1 MKSAQ
6 WYLRW
11 LSVTPAILLP
21 IVVSLIGVETLAQS
35 IIPASDGTGTIID
48 QQGNIHNINGGSLSS
63 DETNLFHSFQ
73 EFGLDAGETANFLA
87 NPHLNNIFGRVMG
100 GNPSLING
108 LIQVTG
114 GNANLYLMNPAGIVF
129 GQNAQLNVP
138 ADFMM
143 TTATGIGFGENL
155 WFNAFGTN
163 EYQQLVGNPQ
173 QFIFDVSQPGS
184 IVNAGNLAISQGQ
197 NLTLLGGTVIN
208 TGELTAPGGRITIA
222 AVPGSHRVKISQ
234 PGQLLSLEVEPL
246 VNSSGQVIPFTPL
259 DLAELLTGTEENL
272 ETGVEV
278 DSAETVKLT
287 DSELILPNETDV
299 TIISG
304 TIDVSQIGNAGTPVG
319 AHVYAPLHAP
329 SPATGG
335 EINVIGKTVGLI
347 SANIDASGT
356 NNGGT
361 IRIGGDYQGAGI
373 IPNAD
378 ITLVNENSTIK
389 ADAVT
394 AGDGGTVIIWADEQ
408 TAFYGNISTRG
419 GHNSGNGGFVEISSQ
434 QQLAFDGF
442 VDVSSSGG
450 EAGQLLLDPTSV
462 IIGTSG
468 TNDTALNDN
477 QILSGE
483 GSGSFLISANSL
495 LTALNSGDV
504 SIAASKNIDIISD
517 INSSSSNNLSFE
529 AAFINLDASVYLNG
543 GNLTFEAPVILRS
556 SQTLSTGST
565 VGGDIT
571 FNRSLHA
578 FNPGT
583 DTLTLEAG
591 TGNITFNGAV
601 GGALPYNVAVLL
613 DDPVGYWRLDEEG
626 ETAFDS
632 SGNNIDGT
640 YFGGVNRNQEGALV
654 DDANPAPFFDGT
666 TGYVEIPDSDFIDF
680 GTNEDFTITAWIQVS
695 PEQLDTVA
703 GDKDVIE
710 KWSGGEP
717 YPYVIRYFYQSGKI
731 LAARYDGVPT
741 NLSPTVN
748 STVSIDDGQFHH
760 IAFIKEGSTLSLY
773 VDGILED
780 TNTDTINSPTQN
792 NSPLFLARRGG
803 NAVDNFFRGSIDEVA
818 IYDSALSPSE
828 VAAQYTTGTGTAT
841 SRKLAGLTVNNAA
854 NIIANETIAANS
866 IDLTASQD
874 ITTQSLD
881 TSSSSG
887 DGGSITLNAENNIQ
901 VTAINTQAGI
911 NGTGGNVDITAGGF
925 IQITD
930 TFIDQNEKN
939 TSIST
944 AGGNGGGGISIQHG
958 GQGLIPFNVGDASIN
973 GTAGAITSGESNLE
987 PFQSFTENKT
997 AGNIQII
1004 TDEFITGSCPPDCL
1018 DTEPD
1023 DIDESEDITEDFGT
1037 DIATAITVRTLS
1049 LSQNHTL
1056 HLSVCPN
1063 NPGDCDTSPV
1073 LSPIAETETAFTNE
1087 YEEYW
1092 GLSETPIITLIQ
1104 AQNTLQKIEQAAGVK
1119 PALIY
1124 AVFVP
1129 GDGVGDDGGR
1139 VEVETRKRRGA
1150 QREAQRFAEGV
1161 GGWDEMFLAQ
1171 EVWEDTDT
1179 LELILVTAG
1188 GEPMRFVVPGA
1199 SRKRV
1204 MEMVQGFRRAV
1215 TDTRIPRPYLASA
1228 QQLYQWL
1235 IAPLEAELQKREINN
1250 LAFIMDQ
1257 GLRSL
1262 PVAALHDGNGFIVER
1277 YSIGFMP
1284 SLSLTDTRYV
1294 DVRDLQVLAMGA
1306 SEFTEQNPLP
1316 AVPVELSAIADNL
1329 WQGESFL
1336 NSTFTP
1342 ENLKAARASQPFGIV
1357 HLATHGEFK
1366 PGQPENSYIQ
1376 FWNTRLSLDQ
1386 IRQLGLHNPPV
1397 ELMVLSACRTA
1408 LGNEEAELGFT
1419 GLAVQAGVKSA
1430 LGSLWYVSDEGTLGL
1445 MTTFYQNLKQVP
1457 IKAEALRQ
1465 TQLAMIQG
1473 KVRIENGQL
1482 ITPNGTIDLPEEL
1495 AGIEDKAL
1503 THPYFWSAFTLVGS
1517 PW

>member
-1 MKSAQ
+1 MKSLQ
-6 WYLRW
+6 WCFNWISLTVS
-11 LSVTPAILLP
+11 LSQAILVTIAALL
-21 IVVSLIGVETLAQS
+21 VSPQTLAQS
-35 IIPASDGTGTIID
+35 ITPASDGTGTTVD

-73 EFGLDAGETANFLA
+73 EFGLDAGEIANFLA

-129 GQNAQLNVP
+129 GRNAQLNVP
-138 ADFMM
+138 ADFIA

-234 PGQLLSLEVEPL
+234 PGQLLSIEVEPL
-246 VNSSGQVIPFTPL
+246 VNSSGEVIPFTPL
-259 DLAELLTGTEENL
+259 DLAALLTGTPENL
-272 ETGVEV
+272 ETDVEV
-278 DSAETVKLT
+278 DSTETVKLT
-287 DSELILPNETDV
+287 DSDLILPNKTGV

-304 TIDVSQIGNAGTPVG
+304 TIDVSNPVG
-319 AHVYAPLHAP
+319 AHRRAP
-329 SPATGG
+329 SLPPTIGG
-335 EINVIGKTVGLI
+335 EINIIGKTVGLI

-378 ITLVNENSTIK
+378 ITFINENSTIK
-389 ADAVT
+389 ADALT
-394 AGDGGTVIIWADEQ
+394 EGDGGNIIIWADEQ
-408 TAFYGNISTRG
+408 TIFHGNISARG
-419 GHNSGNGGFVEISSQ
+419 GQNSGNGGFVEISSQ
-434 QQLAFDGF
+434 QQLAFDGV
-442 VDVSSSGG
+442 VDVSSSAG

-462 IIGTSG
+462 IIGTTG
-468 TNDTALNDN
+468 TNDIALNDN

-517 INSSSSNNLSFE
+517 INSSSSNNLTFE

-571 FNRSLHA
+571 FNSSLHA

-680 GTNEDFTITAWIQVS
+680 GTNEDFTITAWIKAS
-695 PEQLDTVA
+695 PVQLDTEF
-703 GDKDVIE
+703 GDNDVIE
-710 KWSGGEP
+710 KWSGAGP
-717 YPYVIRYFYQSGKI
+717 YPYVIRYYNQTHPNPGKI
-731 LAARYDGVPT
+731 IAARHDDFAANPNNPVV
-741 NLSPTVN
+741 S
-748 STVSIDDGQFHH
+748 STVSVDDGQFHH

-773 VDGILED
+773 VDGILQD
-780 TNTDTINSPTQN
+780 TNTDTINLPTQN
-792 NSPLFLARRGG
+792 SSPLFLARRGS
-803 NAVDNFFRGSIDEVA
+803 NAPVDNFFRGSIDEVA
-818 IYDSALSPSE
+818 IYNSALSPSE
-828 VAAQYTTGTGTAT
+828 VADQYTTGTGTAT
-841 SRKLAGLTVNNAA
+841 SRQLAGLTVNNAA
-854 NIIANETIAANS
+854 NIIANDTITANS

-901 VTAINTQAGI
+901 VTSINTQGGS
-911 NGTGGNVDITAGGF
+911 NSTGGNVDITAGGF

-930 TFIDQNEKN
+930 TFIDQNGEN

-944 AGGNGGGGISIQHG
+944 AGGNGGGVITIQHG

-987 PFQSFTENKT
+987 PFQAFPDNQTE
-997 AGNIQII
+997 GNIRII
-1004 TDEFITGSCPPDCL
+1004 SDKFITGSCPPDCL
-1018 DTEPD
+1018 DTEQSE
-1023 DIDESEDITEDFGT
+1023 IDESEDITEEVV
-1037 DIATAITVRTLS
+1037 I
-1049 LSQNHTL
+1049 
-1056 HLSVCPN
+1056 
-1063 NPGDCDTSPV
+1063 DTSPV
-1073 LSPIAETETAFTNE
+1073 FNPIAETEAAFTNE

-1092 GLSETPIITLIQ
+1092 GLTETPIITLAQ
-1104 AQNTLQKIEQAAGVK
+1104 AQRTLQRIEQAAGVK

-1129 GDGVGDDGGR
+1129 ENVAEDDSNRG
-1139 VEVETRKRRGA
+1139 EVETRKRRGT
-1150 QREAQRFAEGV
+1150 QREAQRFAEGF
-1161 GGWDEMFLAQ
+1161 GGWESIFLAE
-1171 EVWEDTDT
+1171 EVWEDGAQ
-1179 LELILVTAG
+1179 LELILVTAE
-1188 GEPMRFVVPGA
+1188 GEPIRFVVPGA
-1199 SRKRV
+1199 TRKRV

-1215 TDTRIPRPYLASA
+1215 TDTRIPRPFLPSA
-1228 QQLYQWL
+1228 QQLYRWL
-1235 IAPLEAELQKREINN
+1235 IAPLEEELQDREINN

-1294 DVRDLQVLAMGA
+1294 DVSDLQVLAMGA
-1306 SEFTEQNPLP
+1306 SEFTTQNPLP
-1316 AVPVELSAIADNL
+1316 AVPVELSAIADKL

-1342 ENLKAARASQPFGIV
+1342 ANLKAARAAQPFGIV

-1366 PGQPENSYIQ
+1366 SGKPENSYIQ

-1445 MTTFYQNLKQVP
+1445 MTTFYPNLKQVP

-1473 KVRIENGQL
+1473 QVRIENGQL
-1482 ITPNGTIDLPEEL
+1482 ITPNGTIILPEEL
-1495 AGIEDKAL
+1495 AGIEDKEF

>member
-1 MKSAQ
+1 MKSAP
-6 WYLRW
+6 WYLSL

-21 IVVSLIGVETLAQS
+21 IVVSLVGSETLAQS

-48 QQGNIHNINGGSLSS
+48 QQGNIYTINGGSLSR
-63 DETNLFHSFQ
+63 DEANLFHSFQ
-73 EFGLDAGETANFLA
+73 EFGLDAGEIANFLA
-87 NPHLNNIFGRVMG
+87 NPNLNTIFGRVMG

-114 GNANLYLMNPAGIVF
+114 GNANLYLMNSAGIVF

-138 ADFMM
+138 ADFIA
-143 TTATGIGFGENL
+143 TTATGIGFGENR

-173 QFIFDVSQPGS
+173 QFIFDVSQLGS
-184 IVNAGNLAISQGQ
+184 IVNAGNLAISPGQ

-222 AVPGSHRVKISQ
+222 AVSGSDRVKISQ

-287 DSELILPNETDV
+287 DSDLILPNETDV

-319 AHVYAPLHAP
+319 ANVYGEAHVYEGAHVYAPLHAA
-329 SPATGG
+329 SSATGG

-378 ITLVNENSTIK
+378 LTLVDENSTIQ
-389 ADAVT
+389 ADALT
-394 AGDGGTVIIWADEQ
+394 AGDGGTVMIWADKQ
-408 TAFYGNISTRG
+408 TVFYGNISTRG
-419 GHNSGNGGFVEISSQ
+419 GLNSGNGGFVEISSQ
-434 QQLAFDGF
+434 EKLAFDGV
-442 VDVSSSGG
+442 VDVSASAG

-462 IIGTSG
+462 IIGTTG

-517 INSSSSNNLSFE
+517 INSSSSNNLTFE
-529 AAFINLDASVYLNG
+529 AAFINLDASISLNG

-571 FNRSLHA
+571 FNSSLHA

-632 SGNNIDGT
+632 SGNNINGT

-680 GTNEDFTITAWIQVS
+680 GTNEDFTITAWIKAS
-695 PEQLDTVA
+695 PEQLDTEA
-703 GDKDVIE
+703 GDNDVIE
-710 KWSGGEP
+710 KWSGAPEG
-717 YPYVIRYFYQSGKI
+717 YPYVIRYLNQSGKI
-731 LAARYDGVPT
+731 LAARYDGFVA
-741 NLSPTVN
+741 NSNNPTVN
-748 STVSIDDGQFHH
+748 SIVSVDDGQFHH

-773 VDGILED
+773 VDGVLKD
-780 TNTDTINSPTQN
+780 TSIDTTNRPTQN

-803 NAVDNFFRGSIDEVA
+803 NAFDNFFRGSIDEVA
-818 IYDSALSPSE
+818 IYDSALSPDE

-841 SRKLAGLTVNNAA
+841 SMQLRGLTVNNAA
-854 NIIANETIAANS
+854 NIIANETITANS
-866 IDLTASQD
+866 IDLTASQN

-887 DGGSITLNAENNIQ
+887 DGGSITLNADNNIQ
-901 VTAINTQAGI
+901 VTSINTQGGS

-930 TFIDQNEKN
+930 TFIDQNGRN
-939 TSIST
+939 ASIST
-944 AGGNGGGGISIQHG
+944 AGGNGGGAITIQHG
-958 GQGLIPFNVGDASIN
+958 GQGVIPFNVGDASIN
-973 GTAGAITSGESNLE
+973 GTAGIITSGESNLE
-987 PFQSFTENKT
+987 LSQSFPDNQTE
-997 AGNIQII
+997 GNIQII
-1004 TDEFITGSCPPDCL
+1004 TDQFITGSCPPDCL
-1018 DTEPD
+1018 DTESNE
-1023 DIDESEDITEDFGT
+1023 IDESEDFVLD
-1037 DIATAITVRTLS
+1037 
-1049 LSQNHTL
+1049 N
-1056 HLSVCPN
+1056 
-1063 NPGDCDTSPV
+1063 SPV
-1073 LSPIAETETAFTNE
+1073 LSAIAETETAFTNE

-1092 GLSETPIITLIQ
+1092 GLSETPIITLTQ
-1104 AQNTLQKIEQAAGVK
+1104 AQRTLQRIEQATGVK

-1124 AVFVP
+1124 VVFVP
-1129 GDGVGDDGGR
+1129 GDGVGDDSNRG
-1139 VEVETRKRRGA
+1139 EVETRKRRGS
-1150 QREAQRFAEGV
+1150 QREAQRFAEGF
-1161 GGWDEMFLAQ
+1161 GGWESMVLAQ
-1171 EVWEDTDT
+1171 EVWEDTDK
-1179 LELILVTAG
+1179 LELILVTAE

-1204 MEMVQGFRRAV
+1204 METVQNFRRAV
-1215 TDTRIPRPYLASA
+1215 TDTRIPRPYLSSA
-1228 QQLYQWL
+1228 QQLYRWL
-1235 IAPLEAELQKREINN
+1235 IAPLEEELQDRDINN
-1250 LAFIMDQ
+1250 LALIMDQ

-1262 PVAALHDGNGFIVER
+1262 PVAALHDGKGFIVER

-1294 DVRDLQVLAMGA
+1294 DVSDLQVLAMGA

-1316 AVPVELSAIADNL
+1316 AVPVELSAIADKL

-1342 ENLKAARASQPFGIV
+1342 ANLKAARANQPFGIV
-1357 HLATHGEFK
+1357 HLATHGEFR
-1366 PGQPENSYIQ
+1366 PGKPENSYIQ
-1376 FWNTRLSLDQ
+1376 FWNQRLSLDQ

-1473 KVRIENGQL
+1473 QVKIENGQL
-1482 ITPNGTIDLPEEL
+1482 ITPNGTIDLPEEF
-1495 AGIEDKAL
+1495 AGIEDKAF
-1503 THPYFWSAFTLVGS
+1503 THPYFWSSFTLVGS

>member
-1 MKSAQ
+1 MA
-6 WYLRW
+6 
-11 LSVTPAILLP
+11 
-21 IVVSLIGVETLAQS
+21 SLVGAETLAQS

-48 QQGNIHNINGGSLSS
+48 QQGNTYTINGGSLSS
-63 DETNLFHSFQ
+63 DEANLFHSFQ
-73 EFGLDAGETANFLA
+73 EFGLDAGEIANFLA

-138 ADFMM
+138 ADFIA

-163 EYQQLVGNPQ
+163 EYQQFVGNPQ

-184 IVNAGNLAISQGQ
+184 IVNSGNLAVFPGQ
-197 NLTLLGGTVIN
+197 SLTLLGGTVIN
-208 TGELTAPGGRITIA
+208 TGELTAPGGRITIS
-222 AVPGSHRVKISQ
+222 AVSGSHRVKISQ

-246 VNSSGQVIPFTPL
+246 VNSSGEVIPFTPL

-272 ETGVEV
+272 ETCVEV

-287 DSELILPNETDV
+287 DSDLILPNQPDV

-304 TIDVSQIGNAGTPVG
+304 TIDVSQLGNSGTPMGAHVYEG

-329 SPATGG
+329 SSATGG

-356 NNGGT
+356 NGGGT
-361 IRIGGDYQGAGI
+361 VRIGGDYQGAGI

-378 ITLVNENSTIK
+378 VTLVNENSTIQ
-389 ADAVT
+389 ADALT
-394 AGDGGTVIIWADEQ
+394 AGDGGTVMIWADKQ
-408 TAFYGNISTRG
+408 TVFYGNISTRG
-419 GHNSGNGGFVEISSQ
+419 GLNSGDGGFVEISSQ
-434 QQLAFDGF
+434 EKLAFDGV
-442 VDVSSSGG
+442 VDVNAIAG

-477 QILSGE
+477 QILSGD

-504 SIAASKNIDIISD
+504 LIAASKNIDIISD
-517 INSSSSNNLSFE
+517 INSSSSNNLTFE
-529 AAFINLDASVYLNG
+529 AAFINLDASIGLNG

-571 FNRSLHA
+571 FNSSLHA

-680 GTNEDFTITAWIQVS
+680 GTNEDFTITAWIKAS

-717 YPYVIRYFYQSGKI
+717 YPYVIRYFYRSGKI
-731 LAARYDGVPT
+731 LAARYNGFPANPNNPVV
-741 NLSPTVN
+741 S

-773 VDGILED
+773 VDGILQD

-803 NAVDNFFRGSIDEVA
+803 NAFDNFFRGSIDEVA
-818 IYDSALSPSE
+818 IYDSALSPDE
-828 VAAQYTTGTGTAT
+828 VAAQYTTGAGTAT
-841 SRKLAGLTVNNAA
+841 SRQIGGLTVNNATNITA
-854 NIIANETIAANS
+854 NDTITANS

-901 VTAINTQAGI
+901 VTSINTQGGS
-911 NGTGGNVDITAGGF
+911 NGTGGNVDITAGRF

-930 TFIDQNEKN
+930 TFIDQNGKN
-939 TSIST
+939 VSIST
-944 AGGNGGGGISIQHG
+944 AGGNGGGVITIQHG

-973 GTAGAITSGESNLE
+973 GTAGSIASGESNLQ
-987 PFQSFTENKT
+987 PFQSFPDNQTE
-997 AGNIQII
+997 GNIRII
-1004 TDEFITGSCPPDCL
+1004 TDKFITGSCPPDCL
-1018 DTEPD
+1018 DTEQSE
-1023 DIDESEDITEDFGT
+1023 IDESEDITEEVV
-1037 DIATAITVRTLS
+1037 I
-1049 LSQNHTL
+1049 
-1056 HLSVCPN
+1056 
-1063 NPGDCDTSPV
+1063 DTSPV
-1073 LSPIAETETAFTNE
+1073 FNPIAETETAFTNE

-1092 GLSETPIITLIQ
+1092 GLSETPIITLAQ
-1104 AQNTLQKIEQAAGVK
+1104 AQRTLQRIEQATGVK

-1129 GDGVGDDGGR
+1129 GNGVGDDGGR
-1139 VEVETRKRRGA
+1139 VEVETRKRRGS

-1171 EVWEDTDT
+1171 EVWEDGNQ
-1179 LELILVTAG
+1179 LELILVTAE

-1204 MEMVQGFRRAV
+1204 METLQTFRRAV
-1215 TDTRIPRPYLASA
+1215 TDTRIPRPYLPSA

-1235 IAPLEAELQKREINN
+1235 IAPLEEELQDREINN

-1316 AVPVELSAIADNL
+1316 AVPVELSAIADKL

-1342 ENLKAARASQPFGIV
+1342 ANLKAARADQPFGIV

-1366 PGQPENSYIQ
+1366 PGKPENSYIQ

-1408 LGNEEAELGFT
+1408 LGNQEAELGFT

-1457 IKAEALRQ
+1457 IKAEALRE

-1473 KVRIENGQL
+1473 QVKIENGQL
-1482 ITPNGTIDLPEEL
+1482 ITPNSTIDLPEEL

>member
-6 WYLRW
+6 WYLRL
-11 LSVTPAILLP
+11 LSVTPAILFP
-21 IVVSLIGVETLAQS
+21 IVVSLVGVETLAQS

-87 NPHLNNIFGRVMG
+87 NPHLNTIFGRVMG

-138 ADFMM
+138 ADFMV

-184 IVNAGNLAISQGQ
+184 IVNAGNLAVSQGQ
-197 NLTLLGGTVIN
+197 SLTLLGGTVIN
-208 TGELTAPGGRITIA
+208 TGELTAPGGRITISA
-222 AVPGSHRVKISQ
+222 IPGSHRVKISQ
-234 PGQLLSLEVEPL
+234 AGQLLSLEVEPL
-246 VNSSGQVIPFTPL
+246 VNSSGEVIPFTPL

-319 AHVYAPLHAP
+319 AHVYAP

-335 EINVIGKTVGLI
+335 EINIIGKTVGLI

-442 VDVSSSGG
+442 VDVSSSAG

-468 TNDTALNDN
+468 TNDTALDDN
-477 QILSGE
+477 QILSGD

-504 SIAASKNIDIISD
+504 SIAASKNIDIVSD
-517 INSSSSNNLSFE
+517 INSSSSNNLLFE

-543 GNLTFEAPVILRS
+543 GNITFEAPVILRS
-556 SQTLSTGST
+556 SQTVSTGST

-680 GTNEDFTITAWIQVS
+680 GTNEDFTITAWIKAS
-695 PEQLDTVA
+695 PEQVDTEF

-717 YPYVIRYFYQSGKI
+717 YPYVIRYFDQSGKI
-731 LAARYDGVPT
+731 LAARYHGFPEIPT
-741 NLSPTVN
+741 PTVN
-748 STVSIDDGQFHH
+748 STVSINDGQFHH

-803 NAVDNFFRGSIDEVA
+803 DASDNFFRGSIDEVA

-854 NIIANETIAANS
+854 NIIANDTITANT
-866 IDLTASQD
+866 IDLTASQH

-887 DGGSITLNAENNIQ
+887 DGGSITLNAGNNVQ
-901 VTAINTQAGI
+901 VTSINTQGGS

-925 IQITD
+925 VQITD
-930 TFIDQNEKN
+930 TFIDQNGKN
-939 TSIST
+939 VSIST
-944 AGGNGGGGISIQHG
+944 AGGNGGGVITIEHG

-987 PFQSFTENKT
+987 PFQSFPDNQTE
-997 AGNIQII
+997 GNIRII
-1004 TDEFITGSCPPDCL
+1004 TDETITGSCPPDCL
-1018 DTEPD
+1018 DTEQSE
-1023 DIDESEDITEDFGT
+1023 IDEFEDIVTATTVRTVSRFQNRTYSSSICPNNFGDCDITEDVVI
-1037 DIATAITVRTLS
+1037 D
-1049 LSQNHTL
+1049 N
-1056 HLSVCPN
+1056 
-1063 NPGDCDTSPV
+1063 SPV
-1073 LSPIAETETAFTNE
+1073 FNPIAETEAAFTNE

-1092 GLSETPIITLIQ
+1092 GLSETPIITLAQ
-1104 AQNTLQKIEQAAGVK
+1104 AQRTLQRIEQVAGVK

-1129 GDGVGDDGGR
+1129 TQVPVQPPANGTKSPA
-1139 VEVETRKRRGA
+1139 ETIPKPA
-1150 QREAQRFAEGV
+1150 QTLWEFNSLGISSS
-1161 GGWDEMFLAQ
+1161 Q
-1171 EVWEDTDT
+1171 ESPASSRQLKQDTDQ
-1179 LELILVTAG
+1179 LELILVTAE
-1188 GEPMRFVVPGA
+1188 GEPIRYIVPGA
-1199 SRKRV
+1199 TRKKV
-1204 MEMVQGFRRAV
+1204 MQTLQTFRRAV
-1215 TDTRIPRPYLASA
+1215 TDTRIPRPYLPSA

-1235 IAPLEAELQKREINN
+1235 IAPLEEELQKREINN

-1262 PVAALHDGNGFIVER
+1262 PVAALHDGNGFIIER

-1294 DVRDLQVLAMGA
+1294 DVSDLQVLAMGA
-1306 SEFTEQNPLP
+1306 SEFTNQNPLP
-1316 AVPVELSAIADNL
+1316 AVPVELSAIADKL

-1342 ENLKAARASQPFGIV
+1342 ANLKAARANQPFGIV

-1366 PGQPENSYIQ
+1366 PGKPENSYIQ

-1457 IKAEALRQ
+1457 IKAEALRE

-1473 KVRIENGQL
+1473 QVRIENGQL
-1482 ITPNGTIDLPEEL
+1482 ITPNSTIDLPEEL
-1495 AGIEDKAL
+1495 AGIEDKAF

>member
-6 WYLRW
+6 WYLRL
-11 LSVTPAILLP
+11 LSVTPAILFP

-87 NPHLNNIFGRVMG
+87 NPHLNTIFGRVMG

-138 ADFMM
+138 ADFMV

-246 VNSSGQVIPFTPL
+246 VNSSGEVIPFTPL

-287 DSELILPNETDV
+287 DSELILPNEPEV

-319 AHVYAPLHAP
+319 AHVYAP

-389 ADAVT
+389 ADAIT
-394 AGDGGTVIIWADEQ
+394 AGDGGTVIIWAGNQ

-477 QILSGE
+477 QILSGD

-504 SIAASKNIDIISD
+504 SIAASKNIDIVSD
-517 INSSSSNNLSFE
+517 INSSSSNNLLFE

-556 SQTLSTGST
+556 SQTVSTGST

-680 GTNEDFTITAWIQVS
+680 GTNEDFTITAWIKVS
-695 PEQLDTVA
+695 PEQLDREQA
-703 GDKDVIE
+703 DNDVIE
-710 KWSGGEP
+710 KWSGTEP
-717 YPYVIRYFYQSGKI
+717 YPYVIRYYNQTHPNPGKI
-731 LAARYDGVPT
+731 VALRFDNPNISGVT
-741 NLSPTVN
+741 
-748 STVSIDDGQFHH
+748 STVSLNDGEFHH
-760 IAFIKEGSTLSLY
+760 VAFIKEGSTLSLY
-773 VDGILED
+773 VDGILQD
-780 TNTDTINSPTQN
+780 TNTDMTNRPTQN
-792 NSPLFLARRGG
+792 NSPLFLARRGS
-803 NAVDNFFRGSIDEVA
+803 NSPVDNFFTGSIDEVA
-818 IYDSALSPSE
+818 IYNSALSPSE

-841 SRKLAGLTVNNAA
+841 SRQLGGLTVNSAA

-887 DGGSITLNAENNIQ
+887 DGGSITLNAGNNVQ
-901 VTAINTQAGI
+901 VTSINTQGGS

-925 IQITD
+925 VQITD
-930 TFIDQNEKN
+930 TFIDQNGKN
-939 TSIST
+939 VSIST
-944 AGGNGGGGISIQHG
+944 AGGNGGGVITIEHG

-987 PFQSFTENKT
+987 PFQSFPDNQTE
-997 AGNIQII
+997 GNIRII
-1004 TDEFITGSCPPDCL
+1004 TDKFITGSCPPDCL
-1018 DTEPD
+1018 DTEQSE
-1023 DIDESEDITEDFGT
+1023 IDESEDITEDVV
-1037 DIATAITVRTLS
+1037 I
-1049 LSQNHTL
+1049 
-1056 HLSVCPN
+1056 
-1063 NPGDCDTSPV
+1063 DTSPV
-1073 LSPIAETETAFTNE
+1073 FNPIAETEAAFTNE

-1092 GLSETPIITLIQ
+1092 GLTETPIITLAQ
-1104 AQNTLQKIEQAAGVK
+1104 AQRTLQRIEQAAGVK

-1129 GDGVGDDGGR
+1129 GNVTGDDGGR
-1139 VEVETRKRRGA
+1139 VEVETRKRRGS
-1150 QREAQRFAEGV
+1150 QREAQRFAEGF
-1161 GGWDEMFLAQ
+1161 GGWESIVLAE
-1171 EVWEDTDT
+1171 EVLEDGAQ
-1179 LELILVTAG
+1179 LELILVTAD
-1188 GEPMRFVVPGA
+1188 GEPIRFVVPGV
-1199 SRKRV
+1199 SRKMV
-1204 MEMVQGFRRAV
+1204 METLQSFRRAV
-1215 TDTRIPRPYLASA
+1215 TDIRIPRPYLPNA

-1235 IAPLEAELQKREINN
+1235 IAPLEEELQQREINN

-1294 DVRDLQVLAMGA
+1294 DVSDLQVLAMGA
-1306 SEFTEQNPLP
+1306 SEFTNQNPLP
-1316 AVPVELSAIADNL
+1316 AVPVELSAIADKL

-1342 ENLKAARASQPFGIV
+1342 ANLKAARANQPFGIV

-1366 PGQPENSYIQ
+1366 PGKPENSYIQ

-1473 KVRIENGQL
+1473 QVRIENGQL
-1482 ITPNGTIDLPEEL
+1482 ITPNSTIDLPEEL
-1495 AGIEDKAL
+1495 AGIEDKAF

>member
-1 MKSAQ
+1 MKSAP
-6 WYLRW
+6 WYLSL
-11 LSVTPAILLP
+11 LSVTPAIFLP
-21 IVVSLIGVETLAQS
+21 IVGSLVGSETLAQS

-48 QQGNIHNINGGSLSS
+48 QQGNTYTINGGSLSS
-63 DETNLFHSFQ
+63 DEANLFHSFQ
-73 EFGLDAGETANFLA
+73 EFGLDAGKIANFLA
-87 NPHLNNIFGRVMG
+87 NPNLNNIFGRVMG
-100 GNPSLING
+100 TNPSLING

-138 ADFMM
+138 ADFIA
-143 TTATGIGFGENL
+143 TTATGIGFGENG

-163 EYQQLVGNPQ
+163 EYQQFVGNPQ

-184 IVNAGNLAISQGQ
+184 IVNSGNLAVSPGQ
-197 NLTLLGGTVIN
+197 SLTLLGGTVIN
-208 TGELTAPGGRITIA
+208 TGELTAPGGRITIS

-246 VNSSGQVIPFTPL
+246 VNSSGEVIPFTPL

-287 DSELILPNETDV
+287 DSDLILPNQPDV

-304 TIDVSQIGNAGTPVG
+304 TIDVSQLGNSGTPMGAHVYEG

-329 SPATGG
+329 SSATGG

-356 NNGGT
+356 NGGGT
-361 IRIGGDYQGAGI
+361 VRIGGDYQGAGI

-378 ITLVNENSTIK
+378 VTLVNENSTIQ
-389 ADAVT
+389 ADALT

-408 TAFYGNISTRG
+408 TVFYGNISTRG
-419 GHNSGNGGFVEISSQ
+419 GLNSGNGGFVEISSQ
-434 QQLAFDGF
+434 EKLAFDGV
-442 VDVSSSGG
+442 VDVNAIAG

-477 QILSGE
+477 QILSGD

-504 SIAASKNIDIISD
+504 LIAASKNIDIISD
-517 INSSSSNNLSFE
+517 INSSSSNNLTFE
-529 AAFINLDASVYLNG
+529 AAFINLDASIGLNG

-571 FNRSLHA
+571 FNSSLHA

-680 GTNEDFTITAWIQVS
+680 GTNEDFTITAWIKVA
-695 PEQLDTVA
+695 PEQLDTEF
-703 GDKDVIE
+703 GDSDVIE
-710 KWSGGEP
+710 KWSGAEP
-717 YPYVIRYFYQSGKI
+717 YPYVIRYYNQTHPNPGKI
-731 LAARYDGVPT
+731 VALRFDNTNVSGVT
-741 NLSPTVN
+741 
-748 STVSIDDGQFHH
+748 STVSLNDGEFHH
-760 IAFIKEGSTLSLY
+760 VAFIKEGSSISLY
-773 VDGILED
+773 VDGILQD
-780 TNTDTINSPTQN
+780 TDIDITNSPTQN
-792 NSPLFLARRGG
+792 NSPLFLARRGS
-803 NAVDNFFRGSIDEVA
+803 NPPVDNFFRGSIDEVA
-818 IYDSALSPSE
+818 IYDSALSPDE

-841 SRKLAGLTVNNAA
+841 SRNLGGLTVNNAA
-854 NIIANETIAANS
+854 NIIANDTITANS

-874 ITTQSLD
+874 ITSQSLD

-887 DGGSITLNAENNIQ
+887 DGGSIKLNAENNIQ
-901 VTAINTQAGI
+901 VTSINTQAGI
-911 NGTGGNVDITAGGF
+911 NGTGGNIDINASGF

-930 TFIDQNEKN
+930 TFIDQNGRN
-939 TSIST
+939 VSIST
-944 AGGNGGGGISIQHG
+944 VGGNGGGAITIQHG

-973 GTAGAITSGESNLE
+973 GTAGSIASGESNLQ
-987 PFQSFTENKT
+987 PFQSFPDNQTE
-997 AGNIQII
+997 GNIRII
-1004 TDEFITGSCPPDCL
+1004 TDKFITGSCPPDCL
-1018 DTEPD
+1018 DTEQSE
-1023 DIDESEDITEDFGT
+1023 IDESEDITEEVV
-1037 DIATAITVRTLS
+1037 I
-1049 LSQNHTL
+1049 
-1056 HLSVCPN
+1056 
-1063 NPGDCDTSPV
+1063 DTSPV
-1073 LSPIAETETAFTNE
+1073 FNPIAETETAFTNE

-1092 GLSETPIITLIQ
+1092 GLSETPIITLAQ
-1104 AQNTLQKIEQAAGVK
+1104 AQRTLQRIEQATGVK

-1129 GDGVGDDGGR
+1129 GNGVGDDGGR
-1139 VEVETRKRRGA
+1139 VEVETRKRRGS

-1171 EVWEDTDT
+1171 EVWEDGNQ
-1179 LELILVTAG
+1179 LELILVTAE

-1204 MEMVQGFRRAV
+1204 METLQTFRRAV
-1215 TDTRIPRPYLASA
+1215 TDTRIPRPYLPSA

-1235 IAPLEAELQKREINN
+1235 IAPLEEELEKREINN
-1250 LAFIMDQ
+1250 LAFVMDQ

-1316 AVPVELSAIADNL
+1316 AVPVELSAIADKL

-1342 ENLKAARASQPFGIV
+1342 ANLKAARASQPFGIV
-1357 HLATHGEFK
+1357 HLATHGEFR
-1366 PGQPENSYIQ
+1366 PGKPENSYIQ

-1408 LGNEEAELGFT
+1408 LGNQEAELGFT

-1457 IKAEALRQ
+1457 IKAEALRE

-1473 KVRIENGQL
+1473 QVRIENGQL
-1482 ITPNGTIDLPEEL
+1482 ITPNSTIDLPEEL
-1495 AGIEDKAL
+1495 AGIDDKAL

>member
-21 IVVSLIGVETLAQS
+21 IVASLVGVETLAQS

-63 DETNLFHSFQ
+63 DEANLFHSFQ
-73 EFGLDAGETANFLA
+73 EFDLDAGEIANFLA
-87 NPHLNNIFGRVMG
+87 NPNLNNIFGRVMG

-138 ADFMM
+138 ADFMV

-184 IVNAGNLAISQGQ
+184 IVNAGNLAVPQGQ
-197 NLTLLGGTVIN
+197 SLTLLGGTVIN
-208 TGELTAPGGRITIA
+208 TGELTASGGRITIA

-246 VNSSGQVIPFTPL
+246 VNSSGEVIPFTPL

-287 DSELILPNETDV
+287 DSELILPNEPDV

-319 AHVYAPLHAP
+319 AHVYSPLHAP

-389 ADAVT
+389 ADAIT

-504 SIAASKNIDIISD
+504 SIAASKNIDIVSD

-556 SQTLSTGST
+556 SQTVSTGST

-640 YFGGVNRNQEGALV
+640 YFGGVNLNQEGALV

-680 GTNEDFTITAWIQVS
+680 GTNEDFTITAWIKVT
-695 PEQLDTVA
+695 PDQLDIETTDNV
-703 GDKDVIE
+703 VIE
-710 KWSGGEP
+710 KWSGSGG
-717 YPYVIRYFYQSGKI
+717 YSYVIRYFNQTSSDTGKI
-731 LAARYDGVPT
+731 YSAQWDGS
-741 NLSPTVN
+741 NF
-748 STVSIDDGQFHH
+748 STTTSTQPINDSDFHH
-760 IAFIKEGSTLSLY
+760 VAFVKEGSNLFLY
-773 VDGILED
+773 VDGILQETTLD
-780 TNTDTINSPTQN
+780 TTTGITEN
-792 NSPLFLARRGG
+792 NSPLFLARRGD
-803 NAVDNFFRGSIDEVA
+803 NAPFDNFFRGSIDEVA

-841 SRKLAGLTVNNAA
+841 SRQLAGLTVNSAA
-854 NIIANETIAANS
+854 NIIANDTITANT

-881 TSSSSG
+881 TSSSLG

-901 VTAINTQAGI
+901 VTSINTQGGS
-911 NGTGGNVDITAGGF
+911 NGTGGTVDITAGGF

-930 TFIDQNEKN
+930 TFIDQNGRN
-939 TSIST
+939 ASIST

-973 GTAGAITSGESNLE
+973 GTAGTITSGESNLE
-987 PFQSFTENKT
+987 PFQSFPDNQTE
-997 AGNIQII
+997 GNIRII
-1004 TDEFITGSCPPDCL
+1004 TDETITGSCPPDCL
-1018 DTEPD
+1018 DTEQSE
-1023 DIDESEDITEDFGT
+1023 IDESEDITEEVVID
-1037 DIATAITVRTLS
+1037 
-1049 LSQNHTL
+1049 N
-1056 HLSVCPN
+1056 
-1063 NPGDCDTSPV
+1063 SPV
-1073 LSPIAETETAFTNE
+1073 FNPIAETEAAFTND

-1092 GLSETPIITLIQ
+1092 GLTETPIITLAQ
-1104 AQNTLQKIEQAAGVK
+1104 AQRTLQRIEQAAGVK

-1129 GDGVGDDGGR
+1129 GNVAGDDSNRG
-1139 VEVETRKRRGA
+1139 EVETRKRRGS
-1150 QREAQRFAEGV
+1150 QREAQRFAEGF
-1161 GGWDEMFLAQ
+1161 GGWESIVLAE
-1171 EVWEDTDT
+1171 EVLEDGAQ
-1179 LELILVTAG
+1179 LELILVTAD
-1188 GEPMRFVVPGA
+1188 GEPIRFVVPGV
-1199 SRKRV
+1199 SRKMV
-1204 MEMVQGFRRAV
+1204 METLQSFRRAV
-1215 TDTRIPRPYLASA
+1215 TDIRIPRPYLPNA

-1235 IAPLEAELQKREINN
+1235 IAPLEEELQQREINN

-1262 PVAALHDGNGFIVER
+1262 PVAALHDGKGFIVER

>member
-1 MKSAQ
+1 MKSLQ
-6 WYLRW
+6 WCFNWISL
-11 LSVTPAILLP
+11 T
-21 IVVSLIGVETLAQS
+21 VSLSQAIFVTIAALLVSSQTLAQS
-35 IIPASDGTGTIID
+35 ITPASDGTGTIID
-48 QQGNIHNINGGSLSS
+48 KQGNVHNINGGSLSS

-73 EFGLDAGETANFLA
+73 DFGLDAGEIANFLA

-129 GQNAQLNVP
+129 GRNAQLNVP
-138 ADFMM
+138 ADFIA

-163 EYQQLVGNPQ
+163 EYQQFVGNPQ
-173 QFIFDVSQPGS
+173 QFIFDVFQPGS

-234 PGQLLSLEVEPL
+234 PGQLLSIEVEPL
-246 VNSSGQVIPFTPL
+246 VNSSGELIPFTPL
-259 DLAELLTGTEENL
+259 DLAALLTGTPENL
-272 ETGVEV
+272 ETDVEV
-278 DSAETVKLT
+278 DSTETVKLT
-287 DSELILPNETDV
+287 DSDLILPNKTGV

-304 TIDVSQIGNAGTPVG
+304 TIDVSNPVG
-319 AHVYAPLHAP
+319 AHRRAP
-329 SPATGG
+329 SLPPTIGG
-335 EINVIGKTVGLI
+335 EINIIGKTVGLI

-356 NNGGT
+356 NDGGT

-378 ITLVNENSTIK
+378 ITFINENSTIK
-389 ADAVT
+389 ADALT
-394 AGDGGTVIIWADEQ
+394 EGDGGNIIIWADEQ
-408 TAFYGNISTRG
+408 TIFHGNISARG
-419 GHNSGNGGFVEISSQ
+419 GHNYGNGGFVEISSQ
-434 QQLAFDGF
+434 QQLAFDGV
-442 VDVSSSGG
+442 VDVSAIAG

-462 IIGTSG
+462 IIGTTG
-468 TNDTALNDN
+468 TNDIALNDN

-517 INSSSSNNLSFE
+517 INSSSRNNLTFE
-529 AAFINLDASVYLNG
+529 AAFINLNASVYLNG

-571 FNRSLHA
+571 FNSSLHA

-613 DDPVGYWRLDEEG
+613 DDPVGYWRLDEDG

-680 GTNEDFTITAWIQVS
+680 GTNEDFTITAWIKAS
-695 PEQLDTVA
+695 SEQLDTVA

-731 LAARYDGVPT
+731 LAARYDGFPA

-803 NAVDNFFRGSIDEVA
+803 NAIDNFFRGSIDEVA
-818 IYDSALSPSE
+818 IYDSALSPDE
-828 VAAQYTTGTGTAT
+828 VADQYTTGTGTAT
-841 SRKLAGLTVNNAA
+841 SRKLGGLTVNSAA
-854 NIIANETIAANS
+854 NIIANDTITANS

-887 DGGSITLNAENNIQ
+887 DGGSITLNAGNNIQ

-930 TFIDQNEKN
+930 TFIDQNEEN

-944 AGGNGGGGISIQHG
+944 AGGSGGGAITIQHG

-987 PFQSFTENKT
+987 PFQSFTDNKT
-997 AGNIQII
+997 EGNVQII
-1004 TDEFITGSCPPDCL
+1004 TDQFITGSCPPDCL

-1023 DIDESEDITEDFGT
+1023 EIDESEDITENFGT
-1037 DIATAITVRTLS
+1037 DIATAITIRTLS

-1073 LSPIAETETAFTNE
+1073 LSPIAETEAAFTNE

-1092 GLSETPIITLIQ
+1092 GLTETPIITLAQ
-1104 AQNTLQKIEQAAGVK
+1104 AQRTLQRIEQAAGVK

-1129 GDGVGDDGGR
+1129 GNVAEDDGGR
-1139 VEVETRKRRGA
+1139 GEVETRKRRGS
-1150 QREAQRFAEGV
+1150 QREAQRFAEGF
-1161 GGWDEMFLAQ
+1161 GGLDVISLAQ
-1171 EVWEDTDT
+1171 EVWEDGAQ
-1179 LELILVTAG
+1179 LELILVTAE
-1188 GEPMRFVVPGA
+1188 GEPIRFVVPGA
-1199 SRKRV
+1199 TRKRV

-1215 TDTRIPRPYLASA
+1215 TDTRIPRPYLPSA

-1235 IAPLEAELQKREINN
+1235 IAPLEEELQDREINN

-1294 DVRDLQVLAMGA
+1294 DVSDLQVLAMGA
-1306 SEFTEQNPLP
+1306 SEFTDQNPLP
-1316 AVPVELSAIADNL
+1316 AVPVELSAIADKL

-1336 NSTFTP
+1336 NSAFTP
-1342 ENLKAARASQPFGIV
+1342 ANLKAARADQPFGIV

-1366 PGQPENSYIQ
+1366 PGKPENSYIQ

-1445 MTTFYQNLKQVP
+1445 MTTFYPNLKQVP

-1473 KVRIENGQL
+1473 QVKIEDGQL
-1482 ITPNGTIDLPEEL
+1482 ITPNGTITLPEEL
-1495 AGIEDKAL
+1495 AGIEDKEF

>member
-1 MKSAQ
+1 MKSAP
-6 WYLRW
+6 WYLNL

-21 IVVSLIGVETLAQS
+21 IVASLVGSEALAQS
-35 IIPASDGTGTIID
+35 IIPASDGTDTIID
-48 QQGNIHNINGGSLSS
+48 QQGNIYNINGGSLSS

-73 EFGLDAGETANFLA
+73 EFGLDAGEVANFLA
-87 NPHLNNIFGRVMG
+87 NPNLNNIFGRVMG
-100 GNPSLING
+100 TNPSLING

-114 GNANLYLMNPAGIVF
+114 ANANLYLMNPAGIVF

-138 ADFMM
+138 ADFIA
-143 TTATGIGFGENL
+143 TTATGIGFGENG

-184 IVNAGNLAISQGQ
+184 LVNSGHLAVSQGQ

-208 TGELTAPGGRITIA
+208 TGELTAPGGRITIS

-234 PGQLLSLEVEPL
+234 PGQLLSLEIEPF
-246 VNSSGQVIPFTPL
+246 VNSSGEVIPFTPL
-259 DLAELLTGTEENL
+259 DLAALLTGTQENL

-287 DSELILPNETDV
+287 DSDLILPNQPDV

-304 TIDVSQIGNAGTPVG
+304 TIDVSNLENASVN
-319 AHVYAPLHAP
+319 VYSP
-329 SPATGG
+329 SPAIGG
-335 EINVIGKTVGLI
+335 EINIIGKTVGLI

-356 NNGGT
+356 TGGGT
-361 IRIGGDYQGAGI
+361 VRIGGDYQGKGI

-378 ITLVNENSTIK
+378 ITLVNENSTIQ
-389 ADAVT
+389 ADALT

-408 TAFYGNISTRG
+408 TAFSGNISSRG
-419 GHNSGNGGFVEISSQ
+419 GLNSGNGGFVEISSQ
-434 QQLAFDGF
+434 QQLSFDGV
-442 VDVSSSGG
+442 VDVSSSAG

-468 TNDTALNDN
+468 TNDTALDDN

-495 LTALNSGDV
+495 LTALKSGDV

-517 INSSSSNNLSFE
+517 INSSSSNNLTFE
-529 AAFINLDASVYLNG
+529 AAFINLNASIGLNG

-571 FNRSLHA
+571 FNSSLHG

-613 DDPVGYWRLDEEG
+613 NDPVGYWRLDEEG

-680 GTNEDFTITAWIQVS
+680 GTNEDFTITAWIKAS
-695 PEQLDTVA
+695 PEQLDTEA
-703 GDKDVIE
+703 GDNDVIE
-710 KWSGGEP
+710 KWSGAPEG
-717 YPYVIRYFYQSGKI
+717 YPYVIRYLNQSGKI
-731 LAARYDGVPT
+731 LAARYDGFVA
-741 NLSPTVN
+741 NSNNPTVN
-748 STVSIDDGQFHH
+748 SIVSVDDGQFHH

-773 VDGILED
+773 VDGVLKD
-780 TNTDTINSPTQN
+780 TSIDTTNRPTQN

-803 NAVDNFFRGSIDEVA
+803 NAFDNFFRGSIDEVA

-828 VAAQYTTGTGTAT
+828 VADQYTTGTGTAT
-841 SRKLAGLTVNNAA
+841 SINLRGLTVNSAT
-854 NIIANETIAANS
+854 NIIANETINVNT

-887 DGGSITLNAENNIQ
+887 DGGSITLNAGNNIQ
-901 VTAINTQAGI
+901 VTSINTQGGI
-911 NGTGGNVDITAGGF
+911 NGKGGNVDITAGGF
-925 IQITD
+925 VQITD
-930 TFIDQNEKN
+930 TFIDQNGKN
-939 TSIST
+939 ASIYT
-944 AGGNGGGGISIQHG
+944 AGGSGGGAITIQHG

-973 GTAGAITSGESNLE
+973 GTEGAITSGESNLE

-997 AGNIQII
+997 EGNIQII

-1018 DTEPD
+1018 DTESEE
-1023 DIDESEDITEDFGT
+1023 IDESEDIV
-1037 DIATAITVRTLS
+1037 I
-1049 LSQNHTL
+1049 
-1056 HLSVCPN
+1056 
-1063 NPGDCDTSPV
+1063 DTSPV
-1073 LSPIAETETAFTNE
+1073 LSPIAETETAFTND

-1092 GLSETPIITLIQ
+1092 GLSETPIITLTQ
-1104 AQNTLQKIEQAAGVK
+1104 AQRTLQRIEQAAGVK

-1129 GDGVGDDGGR
+1129 GNGVGDDGGR
-1139 VEVETRKRRGA
+1139 VEVETRKRRGS

-1161 GGWDEMFLAQ
+1161 GGWESMVLAE
-1171 EVWEDTDT
+1171 EVLEDGAQ
-1179 LELILVTAG
+1179 LELILVTAE

-1199 SRKRV
+1199 TRERV

-1215 TDTRIPRPYLASA
+1215 TDIRIPRPFLPSA
-1228 QQLYQWL
+1228 QQLYQWF
-1235 IAPLEAELQKREINN
+1235 IAPLEAELEKREINN

-1294 DVRDLQVLAMGA
+1294 DVSDLQVLAMGA

-1342 ENLKAARASQPFGIV
+1342 ANLKAARANQPFGIL

-1366 PGQPENSYIQ
+1366 SGQPENSYIQ
-1376 FWNTRLSLDQ
+1376 FWNQRLSLDQ
-1386 IRQLGLHNPPV
+1386 IRQLGLHDPPV

-1408 LGNEEAELGFT
+1408 LGDEEAELGFT

-1465 TQLAMIQG
+1465 SQLAMIQG
-1473 KVRIENGQL
+1473 QVRIENGQL
-1482 ITPNGTIDLPEEL
+1482 MTPNGIIDLPEEL
-1495 AGIEDKAL
+1495 AGIEDKAF